1 MQRRRW
7 PDGAETYRKNA
18 IAAIRTAREEQ
29 RDARALIDQLD
40 QLLRRTLNE
49 PLAQAMLTD
58 TRTKLADAG
67 EQLADAER
75 FLVLARLGANDL
87 DEHHS

>member
-7 PDGAETYRKNA
+7 PDGAETHRKDA

-29 RDARALIDQLD
+29 RRARALIDQLE
-40 QLLRRTLNE
+40 QLLRRTLHE
-49 PLAQAMLTD
+49 PLAHAMLTD
-58 TRTKLADAG
+58 MRSKLADAG

-75 FLVLARLGANDL
+75 FLVLARLGTNDT